1 MTRSNIKDQISNRQR
16 KNIQAK
22 NRHSSRGP
30 QSEGKLK
37 TENRKLKAPA
47 ADRGKR
53 ASTIH
58 DLPSTIQKDEDQKST
73 KESIKS
79 KPSDKKVTLK
89 PASSMD
95 ELMARRGS
103 EIKPPR
109 KGDTVVGT
117 VTDVSGRTVLL
128 DIGAKAEGLITDRD
142 FEESRDFIKS
152 LSVGDRVSVYIVSP
166 ENDRGQI
173 LLSLRNAAQ
182 QWQWKK
188 LIEWKE
194 EGKTIEVRGLD
205 VNKGGVVARID
216 SMDIQGFVPTS
227 HLSAALAKNLD
238 GLINRV
244 FSVKIIEV
252 DRQNNRLIFSEKFV
266 SEAGEIEAKKSTLSG
281 LTVGTNVKGMIVGIT
296 DFGAFARVHINSPRG
311 EAGDQD
317 VEGLIH
323 ISELAWDKV
332 EKADD
337 VVKVGD
343 EVDLVIIDVHP
354 ETGKIGFSL
363 KQRLSDPWDGIESRY
378 PPGKKMKGKV
388 TKIASFGAFVQ
399 LEPGVSGLL
408 HISKIPTGNEPVVGQ
423 EVEVTIEDL
432 DSEHRRLALGMAGGE
447 APAIYR

>member
-1 MTRSNIKDQISNRQR
+1 MVN
-16 KNIQAK
+16 
-22 NRHSSRGP
+22 
-30 QSEGKLK
+30 KLK
-37 TENRKLKAPA
+37 TQNSKLKTAGSKFP
-47 ADRGKR
+47 K
-53 ASTIH
+53 TPN
-58 DLPSTIQKDEDQKST
+58 DLNSSKVSPVVETTEKTERRVRKSSVKKTEKVVKKST
-73 KESIKS
+73 DQPVTSTSPIKKS
-79 KPSDKKVTLK
+79 VLK

-95 ELMARRGS
+95 ELMARKGS
-103 EIKPPR
+103 DIKPPR

-117 VTDVSGRTVLL
+117 VTDVSGRTILV

-142 FEESRDFIKS
+142 FEESRDFMKS

-173 LLSLRNAAQ
+173 LLSIRFAAQ
-182 QWQWKK
+182 EWQWKK
-188 LIEWKE
+188 LLEWKE
-194 EGKTIEVRGLD
+194 EGKTIEIRGLD

-244 FSVKIIEV
+244 FSAKIIEV
-252 DRQNNRLIFSEKFV
+252 DRANNRLIFSEKFV

-281 LTVGTNVKGMIVGIT
+281 LAVGTKVKGTIVGIT
-296 DFGAFARVHINSPRG
+296 DFGAFAKVQVNG
-311 EAGDQD
+311 QD

-332 EKADD
+332 EKAED
-337 VVKVGD
+337 VVSVGQ
-343 EVDLVIIDVHP
+343 EVELAVIDAHP
-354 ETGKIGFSL
+354 ETGKVGFSL

-423 EVEVTIEDL
+423 EIEVAIEDL
-432 DSEHRRLALGMAGGE
+432 DSEHRRLALGMVGGE
-447 APAIYR
+447 APVIYR